1 MRPLFASGV
10 FCALLTIVPG
20 VWAKH
25 HRHSNDSAQS
35 GQFDYYLLSL
45 SWTPNYC
52 ANHPG
57 DHSNECKIGSHTTF
71 VLHGLWP
78 QATSDPPPISCSN
91 ASPVAAATVD
101 HVLNFMP
108 TRGLIQHEWQEHG
121 TCTGLSAQ
129 DYFAKVEQAYK
140 EVHIPAP
147 YQNFDHEQEVS
158 VLDVEK
164 SFAAVNQAPQDAFR
178 SSCHSGELISIE
190 LCLDKNLKYRSCSQS
205 VRECPLRQVEM
216 RPPH

>member
-10 FCALLTIVPG
+10 LCALLTIVPG

-25 HRHSNDSAQS
+25 HRHSNDSAQP

-45 SWTPNYC
+45 SWAPNYC

-78 QATSDPPPISCSN
+78 QANSDPPPISCSN

-121 TCTGLSAQ
+121 TVAGTRRLHWPLGSGLFREGRTGLQGSA
-129 DYFAKVEQAYK
+129 
-140 EVHIPAP
+140 HTRSIPKP
-147 YQNFDHEQEVS
+147 
-158 VLDVEK
+158 
-164 SFAAVNQAPQDAFR
+164 
-178 SSCHSGELISIE
+178 
-190 LCLDKNLKYRSCSQS
+190 
-205 VRECPLRQVEM
+205 
-216 RPPH
+216 

>member
-45 SWTPNYC
+45 SWAPNYC

-78 QATSDPPPISCSN
+78 QANSDPPPMSCSN

-101 HVLNFMP
+101 HVLGRFKP
-108 TRGLIQHEWQEHG
+108 
-121 TCTGLSAQ
+121 
-129 DYFAKVEQAYK
+129 
-140 EVHIPAP
+140 
-147 YQNFDHEQEVS
+147 
-158 VLDVEK
+158 
-164 SFAAVNQAPQDAFR
+164 
-178 SSCHSGELISIE
+178 GE
-190 LCLDKNLKYRSCSQS
+190 
-205 VRECPLRQVEM
+205 RQVIEDAIALAAQGVQDWVRHGIHECM
-216 RPPH
+216 NKYNGDKP